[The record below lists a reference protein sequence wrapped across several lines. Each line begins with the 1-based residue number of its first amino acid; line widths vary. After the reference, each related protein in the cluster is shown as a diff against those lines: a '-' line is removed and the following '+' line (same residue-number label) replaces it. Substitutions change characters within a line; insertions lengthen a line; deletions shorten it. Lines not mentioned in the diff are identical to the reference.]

1 MFYGVTPFSV
11 APLSSLGITSIK
23 GASVLEAIAK
33 LVAAGV
39 TDVEAANIDAVA
51 ILEADGTLTLGG
63 EKAELNAVVNILA
76 SSTVKSKDVQVFI
89 WTAPS
94 RPTTWSF
101 SEEYSGDKL
110 IWIIPTGVGASTWS
124 FPEKYNED
132 KLIWVIPTGVG
143 ATTWV
148 LPK

>member
-1 MFYGVTPFSV
+1 MFYGATPFSV
-11 APLSSLGITSIK
+11 APLSSLGITSIN
-23 GASVLEAIAK
+23 ATSVLEGIAT
-33 LVAAGV
+33 LVANGIISS
-39 TDVEAANIDAVA
+39 AAAASIDAVA

-63 EKAELNAVVNILA
+63 ADAELNVIASILA
-76 SSTVKSKDVQVFI
+76 TSTVRGSDGEVFI

-101 SEEYSGDKL
+101 SDTYSG
-110 IWIIPTGVGASTWS
+110 
-124 FPEKYNED
+124 D

-143 ATTWV
+143 ASTWV